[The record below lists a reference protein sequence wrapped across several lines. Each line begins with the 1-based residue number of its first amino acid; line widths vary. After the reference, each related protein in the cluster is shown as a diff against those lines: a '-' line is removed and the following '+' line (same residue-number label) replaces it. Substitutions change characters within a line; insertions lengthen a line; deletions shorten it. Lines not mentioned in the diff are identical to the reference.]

1 MSDLPPGVRKKGR
14 NIFKVSQEYLKEDL
28 RLLRDNPKISQE
40 KKYNQ
45 PIGKPTEIYNKQKNF
60 KNKIYEGYKQENKYK
75 YSKSSTPDRAVN
87 SQKKETAKGYLMGDA
102 YGNRGKMDYEPT
114 PRYGH
119 GGDVAGCGCASCMGE
134 SSVRGAGAA
143 IRGTKFS
150 GVK

>member
-1 MSDLPPGVRKKGR
+1 MDKPLPPGVRKKGR

-28 RLLRDNPKISQE
+28 RLLRDNPKVSQE
-40 KKYNQ
+40 KKYIK
-45 PIGKPTEIYNKQKNF
+45 PIGKPLEDKPKSFENSPYPAYLERNKYNKAK
-60 KNKIYEGYKQENKYK
+60 
-75 YSKSSTPDRAVN
+75 
-87 SQKKETAKGYLMGDA
+87 AKGYLMGDA

-114 PRYGH
+114 PRYNH

>member
-1 MSDLPPGVRKKGR
+1 MSDLPPLGVRKKGR

-28 RLLRDNPKISQE
+28 RLLKDNPKISKE

-45 PIGKPTEIYNKQKNF
+45 PIGKPIENENKPKSF
-60 KNKIYEGYKQENKYK
+60 KNSPYQGYKERNKF
-75 YSKSSTPDRAVN
+75 
-87 SQKKETAKGYLMGDA
+87 KEAGAKGYLMGEA

-114 PRYGH
+114 PRYKH
-119 GGDVAGCGCASCMGE
+119 GGDVSGCGCASCMGE

>member
-1 MSDLPPGVRKKGR
+1 MDKPLPPGVRKKGK

-28 RLLRDNPKISQE
+28 QKLKNQKISKE
-40 KKYNQ
+40 K
-45 PIGKPTEIYNKQKNF
+45 
-60 KNKIYEGYKQENKYK
+60 
-75 YSKSSTPDRAVN
+75 
-87 SQKKETAKGYLMGDA
+87 AKGYLMGDA

-114 PRYGH
+114 PRYKH

>member
-1 MSDLPPGVRKKGR
+1 MDKPLPPGVRKKGK

-28 RLLRDNPKISQE
+28 RLLKDNPKISKE

-45 PIGKPTEIYNKQKNF
+45 PIGKPLEE
-60 KNKIYEGYKQENKYK
+60 KNKYIREPFKSYKQENKYK
-75 YSKSSTPDRAVN
+75 G
-87 SQKKETAKGYLMGDA
+87 AKGYLMGDA

-114 PRYGH
+114 PRYNH
-119 GGDVAGCGCASCMGE
+119 GGDVSGCGCASCMGE

>member
-1 MSDLPPGVRKKGR
+1 MDKTLSPGVRKKGR

-60 KNKIYEGYKQENKYK
+60 KNKIYEGYKK
-75 YSKSSTPDRAVN
+75 VN

-114 PRYGH
+114 PRYVH